1 MIKAADIPVFPVSG
15 RDVIA
20 QGIDPGPLLGAL
32 LGQVEAWWADGGC
45 VADREACLAR
55 LADLIDA
62 DDEGR

>member
-32 LGQVEAWWADGGC
+32 LGQVEAWWTDGGC